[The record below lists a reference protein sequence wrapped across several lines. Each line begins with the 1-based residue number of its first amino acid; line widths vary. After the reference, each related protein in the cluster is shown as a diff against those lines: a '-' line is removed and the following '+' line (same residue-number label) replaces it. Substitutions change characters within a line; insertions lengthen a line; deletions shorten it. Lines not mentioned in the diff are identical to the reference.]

1 VAGKAQLTP
10 RLPPL
15 TTDLHGPK
23 WDQVIMLVS
32 KWTNGTGTKEVHT
45 SIACASLLDVL
56 HLQNARMKWLI
67 GECFRPLLGGIL

>member
-1 VAGKAQLTP
+1 
-10 RLPPL
+10 
-15 TTDLHGPK
+15 
-23 WDQVIMLVS
+23 MLVS

-67 GECFRPLLGGIL
+67 GECFRPLLGGILIYHL